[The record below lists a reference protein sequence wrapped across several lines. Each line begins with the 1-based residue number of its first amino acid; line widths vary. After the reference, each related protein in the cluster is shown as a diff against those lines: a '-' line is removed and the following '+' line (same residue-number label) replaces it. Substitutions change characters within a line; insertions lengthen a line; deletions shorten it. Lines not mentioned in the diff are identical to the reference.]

1 MFDKKFKIDTDLQKK
16 TNRIVEG
23 TQITGNIESATDFRI
38 DGVLTGNYYS
48 KAKLV
53 IGNEGKVKGDIVCQN
68 LDIEGKFEGKIQ
80 VVETLNLKAK
90 AIVKGEVI
98 CGKLAVEPGA
108 EFTGSCTMKTD
119 VKNLLPNAKTT
130 EKTA

>member
-38 DGVLTGNYYS
+38 DGVLIGNYYS

-119 VKNLLPNAKTT
+119 VKNLVLRLVSRK
-130 EKTA
+130 

>member
-1 MFDKKFKIDTDLQKK
+1 M
-16 TNRIVEG
+16 
-23 TQITGNIESATDFRI
+23 
-38 DGVLTGNYYS
+38 
-48 KAKLV
+48 V
-53 IGNEGKVKGDIVCQN
+53 IGKEEKVKGDIVCQN
-68 LDIEGKFEGKIQ
+68 LHIEGKFEGKIQ